1 MTNADLLLRLFLQL
15 AVILLACRVV
25 GIVGKRLGQAQVIS
39 EMVAGIL
46 LGPSLVGFLLPDI
59 QHWLFPQKI
68 TIAGVVMPHP
78 SMTVLYM
85 ISQIGLTLYM
95 FLVGL
100 EFDAH
105 LIRNRALHAGV
116 VSGGGMV
123 LPFLLGGAL
132 AFLLYGHGNMFGS
145 GISPWIAAL
154 FLGASMCITAFP
166 VLARILQ
173 EHRITQTR
181 LGTLVLTAA
190 SIDDVSAWCLL
201 ATILAVSQHAG
212 FIAVT
217 AVGGGAFYT
226 LGMLTLGRRGL
237 RFLGPLAESK
247 GLVTKEMLSLV
258 LLVVLICAWFTTQIG
273 IHQVF
278 GAFVAGVAMP
288 RGRFADEMRRRLEG
302 VTLGLLLP
310 VFFVYSGLNTQVSL
324 VNSSWLWLIA
334 GVILLVA
341 LVGKGVTCAVGAHL
355 VGLGWRESSTV
366 GVLMNARGL
375 IELILLNIGLDA
387 GILTPTLFTI
397 LVLMAVITTLIT
409 SPLFRWLTGWVNAEG
424 EQAIPKVAANDATS
438 ADHLVAAYAE

>member
-1 MTNADLLLRLFLQL
+1 
-15 AVILLACRVV
+15 
-25 GIVGKRLGQAQVIS
+25 
-39 EMVAGIL
+39 
-46 LGPSLVGFLLPDI
+46 
-59 QHWLFPQKI
+59 
-68 TIAGVVMPHP
+68 
-78 SMTVLYM
+78 
-85 ISQIGLTLYM
+85 
-95 FLVGL
+95 
-100 EFDAH
+100 
-105 LIRNRALHAGV
+105 
-116 VSGGGMV
+116 
-123 LPFLLGGAL
+123 
-132 AFLLYGHGNMFGS
+132 
-145 GISPWIAAL
+145 
-154 FLGASMCITAFP
+154 
-166 VLARILQ
+166 
-173 EHRITQTR
+173 
-181 LGTLVLTAA
+181 
-190 SIDDVSAWCLL
+190 
-201 ATILAVSQHAG
+201 
-212 FIAVT
+212 
-217 AVGGGAFYT
+217 
-226 LGMLTLGRRGL
+226 MLTLGRRGL